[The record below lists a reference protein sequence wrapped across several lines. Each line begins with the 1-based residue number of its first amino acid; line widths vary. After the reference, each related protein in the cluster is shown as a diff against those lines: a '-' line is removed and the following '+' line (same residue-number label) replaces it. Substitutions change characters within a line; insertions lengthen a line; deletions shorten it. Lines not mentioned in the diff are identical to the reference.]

1 MSQQGPRSI
10 PNFGDCAHALTQ
22 AGATHV
28 SAQDRLADGSTDS
41 QEGTQQAQ
49 RPKRGSQNSANGSR
63 VVRCNDPRPI
73 WQHSKQ
79 KWTTGQAACHSFLFE
94 YFASRHPVQA
104 ALRLASLGLDRGP
117 SRRCERSSYKEWQAL
132 IWLKPCST
140 SLLTTTSLLMEAGGE
155 KPLRSVTSGGL

>member
-1 MSQQGPRSI
+1 MSQQGPGSI

-104 ALRLASLGLDRGP
+104 ALRLASLGLDRNP
-117 SRRCERSSYKEWQAL
+117 SRRCESIL
-132 IWLKPCST
+132 IQG
-140 SLLTTTSLLMEAGGE
+140 MAGFDLAQTVLNF
-155 KPLRSVTSGGL
+155 PLDNDQPSHGSAW